1 MALTREQV
9 DKFTILRV
17 TAGSRMLGLNNPD
30 SDTDTLGIMIEPINE
45 AMGVG
50 APFEQWVNEKEQTQI
65 YGLRKWIRLA
75 LKSNPSMISL
85 LWAKGPGVVQKVD
98 ARGAQLQELAPKIVS
113 RRAASAFLGYLQ
125 AQRQRLLGNTSNRGH
140 GPMRE
145 VLIKAHGFDTKYAM
159 HMLRLGMQGVE
170 LLETGRLSIP
180 MRDADRTYLMGVRNG
195 AASLNDCL
203 TRAGELEAAL
213 KDLFTSSP
221 LPEDPATEEVEEWM
235 TRMYLR
241 NWSAQRTAQDA
252 IEDASI
258 FASYKAGELV

>member
-1 MALTREQV
+1 MTREQV
-9 DKFTILRV
+9 DQCTILRTV
-17 TAGSRMLGLNNPD
+17 AGSRMLGLNTPE
-30 SDTDTLGIMIEPINE
+30 SDTDLLGIMIEPIEE

-50 APFEQWVNEKEQTQI
+50 APLEQWVNEKEQIQI

-75 LKSNPSMISL
+75 LKGNPSMISL
-85 LWAKGPGVVQKVD
+85 LWVGGEALQAID

-125 AQRQRLLGNTSNRGH
+125 AQRQRLLGLSSNRGH

-170 LLETGRLSIP
+170 LLETGKLTIP
-180 MRDADRTYLMGVRNG
+180 MKEEDRTYLLAVRHG
-195 AASLNDCL
+195 EHDLQACL
-203 TRAGELEAAL
+203 TRAGELEANL

-221 LPEDPATEEVEEWM
+221 LPEDPDTEAVEKWM
-235 TRMYLR
+235 LRMYLR
-241 NWSAQRTAQDA
+241 NWSAARQAKDVL
-252 IEDASI
+252 EDAKW
-258 FASYKAGELV
+258 FNVVATGGLTK